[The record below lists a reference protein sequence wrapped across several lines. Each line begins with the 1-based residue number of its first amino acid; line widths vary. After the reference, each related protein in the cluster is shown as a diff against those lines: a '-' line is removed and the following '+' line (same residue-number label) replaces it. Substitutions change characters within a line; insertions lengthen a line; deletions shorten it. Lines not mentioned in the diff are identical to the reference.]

1 MRLKRWARTLRIFV
15 SRSSVEITMRNGTL
29 FGLSIILA
37 IVIDYVFRGILSYN
51 GYSLSIIIIYIIHG
65 ILGYT
70 GSSSSIVSL
79 VSSRFVTSFVID
91 LVLMIVLVPIN
102 KKILKWRKE
111 RGRDIEEE
119 QKYETEGGFISL
131 TRRDGGD

>member
-1 MRLKRWARTLRIFV
+1 
-15 SRSSVEITMRNGTL
+15 MRNGTL
-29 FGLSIILA
+29 LGLSFILA
-37 IVIDYVFRGILSYN
+37 IVIDYVVRGILSYN
-51 GYSLSIIIIYIIHG
+51 GYSLSIIIVYIVHG

-79 VSSRFVTSFVID
+79 VSSRLVTSFMIAP
-91 LVLMIVLVPIN
+91 VLMIILVPIN
-102 KKILKWRKE
+102 NKILKWRKE

-131 TRRDGGD
+131 SRRDDGD